1 MASWFRNLL
10 KFIVIAPLAVIFLS
24 FDMANRQKVLISF
37 DPFNTGDFPLPKVEL
52 PLFVVLIGTL
62 MFGVLLGGV
71 ATWMRQGRY
80 RRAARDVAEI
90 DGESARRKR
99 DFARPDRGAEISCS
113 SQVRAKF
120 DGRDDAQRRVK
131 KWRF

>member
-10 KFIVIAPLAVIFLS
+10 KFIVIAPLVVIFLS

-37 DPFNTGDFPLPKVEL
+37 DPFNSGDFPLPKVEL

-71 ATWMRQGRY
+71 ATWLRQGRH
-80 RRAARDVAEI
+80 RRAARDSRKLTETLR
-90 DGESARRKR
+90 GENETLR
-99 DFARPDRGAEISCS
+99 DQITAIKSPA
-113 SQVRAKF
+113 APKF
-120 DGRDDAQRRVK
+120 GQNSTVVTTRNAA
-131 KWRF
+131 

>member
-10 KFIVIAPLAVIFLS
+10 KFIVIAPLVVIFLS

-52 PLFVVLIGTL
+52 PLFVVLVGTL

-71 ATWMRQGRY
+71 ATWMRQGRH
-80 RRAARDVAEI
+80 RRAARDSRRSTETLR
-90 DGESARRKR
+90 GENETLR
-99 DFARPDRGAEISCS
+99 DQIAALKSPA
-113 SQVRAKF
+113 APKF
-120 DGRDDAQRRVK
+120 GQNSTVVTTRNAA
-131 KWRF
+131 

>member
-10 KFIVIAPLAVIFLS
+10 KFIVIAPLVVIFLS

-71 ATWMRQGRY
+71 ATWMRQGSY
-80 RRAARDVAEI
+80 RKAARD
-90 DGESARRKR
+90 ARRSTLR
-99 DFARPDRGAEISCS
+99 DQIAALKSPA
-113 SQVRAKF
+113 APKF
-120 DGRDDAQRRVK
+120 GQNSTAVTTRNAA
-131 KWRF
+131 